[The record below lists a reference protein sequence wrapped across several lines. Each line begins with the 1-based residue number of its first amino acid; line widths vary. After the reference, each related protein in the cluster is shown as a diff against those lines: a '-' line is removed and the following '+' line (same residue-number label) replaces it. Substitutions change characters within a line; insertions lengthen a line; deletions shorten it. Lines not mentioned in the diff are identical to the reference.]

1 MYEELVS
8 KMVDRKAIYPKGYR
22 PLSLREKVLSLV
34 VEANKNAP
42 IERRVIP
49 RSALT
54 VMNRANASLSS
65 LSNESREL
73 GVLREVAK
81 FITAHQDTFK
91 AYEYS
96 SNTDLLPIGH
106 PRSSLNLTASSD
118 VARERYAQWLSSDP
132 SIDNSIRPLIAT
144 AHSLEPGS
152 IERRHAFARLRVTL
166 ASAIPLF
173 FKIDESPIKTLLA
186 AFGFGGGNS
195 SAARRARVALQWRDR
210 RGRWVE
216 MGRGIDFNFRFPN
229 GDIGSAGGTYVGVN
243 AARGYSTENGKPV
256 ANAGLVEIRGNNS
269 LPDGIYSIESANATP
284 IKARIPGKALKRA
297 GVKRDTGAR
306 KPTAKESS
314 SANIPNLEDLLKT
327 RVEAPS
333 GWTKQDDGSFM
344 SDDDYKLIPN
354 ESGFALHRL
363 DKDGNTGDNIGN
375 VKSWAEAQSLA
386 EKDSPDYDKF
396 KESVGVQD
404 RGDEENAKGIQ
415 AARDAQQERLAE
427 SIFSRRMDGES
438 LEEVAEDLN
447 MTREQVRKI
456 EADYARKNPDKARR
470 EEKESTEGVSESGA
484 LPNGVNYTAES
495 KKIPV
500 GVFPGR
506 EPGNVDGVQVKL
518 SGNTYPQREL
528 IKKLGFKWNNAEK
541 TWNKNFFESTLFGH
555 QNSVDAIK
563 EQLDGVGGGEVPRFA
578 GDNNEIAAVIQ
589 EAYNEVLEHGRSG
602 DIPNETAS
610 NRYYDAREALKDANV
625 GFGNSLK
632 NDIPNNQDD
641 RKNARN
647 AIESFFDEVERPGFP
662 GGPRM
667 EKAKDLLGKAI
678 DMLDEKIGTK
688 DKSAVSPAAADSEP
702 PTAFTGVTDVENW
715 SNETVNLYIVQALIN
730 SGELNDSDAAEL
742 ADALEN
748 AYESLSD
755 AREYTDSGSG
765 PAAGTWTDLDNP
777 PSGVIEAVEQALSPL
792 EELKEKLDEIDTGD
806 DKDNSLDRDI
816 EEAKQQVDELI
827 KELKSKLA
835 KWEDGDGPDEPPTLW
850 GSKNSIEKPD
860 GKTFDIILAE
870 MDEIDDSG
878 KTMMQNIVDQ
888 ANDLGIYVELS
899 PEQTGLGFG
908 DERIARFTFPEKTVS
923 PELAKK
929 LIGSDPD
936 SGDGILMSRLDN
948 QEDWD
953 EAIQDITGGGE
964 PPSPPSR
971 YTGPFSSSG
980 EFGKD
985 ITDTVVDGAES
996 EFDMSKELEEVLD
1009 NDASDVGESIVEQM
1023 WDAADSRFDIQDQFN
1038 NNFSATANKEDFIQ
1052 AAVDSLKNQLSDIL
1066 EGAYNERRDL
1076 EDDDELEID
1085 FDEDAFMDAAEKK
1098 YRELLSDLWDGRD
1111 EGPDEPPTPPDGGGG
1126 TPPKVPSPST
1136 PSAPALFNE
1145 FDAPAGAFK
1154 LRTIDFEPDGRVDE
1168 ESTDFTDDPERLAVK
1183 YTLTQLS
1190 VALTQALIGDKDDAI
1205 FNEIIES
1212 SIGDDDELLDLE
1224 ETDDVVDSP
1233 APAAGR
1239 ANGSGAGQLEFNKGD
1254 EFVPAEALYNAIF
1267 LAGGDP
1273 NRVIANAYD
1282 AVNGNRNNLNKLHD
1296 AAGGTP
1302 DPDEEALIDDIF
1314 EEISQIKEAS
1324 TPKETEE
1331 KAANASDEQRD
1342 DAPQGE
1348 LLYNIPVDTEKNPDY
1363 YDIDTNPYNPLT
1375 EEPDENGYSD
1385 NPRYIATKFE
1395 EADLLEQFE
1404 KAIVNGSGSALLN
1417 FNPDAPSNEGL
1428 YEVRVE
1434 AVRDA
1439 LQRRNVN
1446 TNAVIERILSESND
1460 FGDEDRAEEPLQRM
1474 PNPNRADAEVS
1485 YDEAVESIK
1494 QYYDAEDDRIPSG
1507 LDIFA
1512 YLPSDGSLVYADPW
1526 GDVYVAR
1533 ASGEIIKTNVDKSWF
1548 TDPAGAGPAGWRELT
1563 SEETRSI
1570 YAAGT
1575 LIDEEEQEEDSAPEV
1590 ETPSAPEPEAP
1601 RYVYPGPREPGYS
1614 PNNTTKDSNGA
1625 VVGKGARVKALKDGQ
1640 VGTVVAVQNDPE
1652 YLRIRFD
1659 NGTTAVRSASKIL
1672 AISDASGIAPR
1683 VVESESQPSAKDVRE
1698 RLDAPVVAPPR
1709 IARSGETNGVNDDS
1723 TIPEYIKDNTN
1734 KDAVQS
1740 DFSAWGSRDAEIAK
1754 AANERISLK
1763 GLEEEIATFQRILN
1777 EGDAVASREAKD
1789 RLVKVIGDVYGVR
1802 EGITFGGELF
1812 SLGIQTS
1819 NSVNV
1824 TVTPLAGATQ
1834 EEVANGKFDY
1844 RIDTSM
1850 VIRDVSGVGVGEIRR
1865 TLTVKKKVDES
1876 GNVVI
1881 AESYAKNEYLG
1892 LRRKKTGF
1900 ATAVNRYSENW
1911 YIANGIKKVKVYAA
1925 GGRDYQGGFVWALSG
1940 FNWQSQGEMIS
1951 LSDFKRQAKNKEEE
1965 SDIAALEQKLKA
1977 AKLPSGDY
1985 DMSKVPTPM
1994 EFARVGWRPGA
2005 TDWLGKKVM
2014 IVNSWNGVKDLEPAA
2029 REQIQAVNN
2038 RQIANAD
2045 QRVKSKQNIPNVSS
2059 GGVAAIESDTFR
2071 NNPQISPYY
2080 SQIRDVIRNNRSLAT
2095 LSLSAKNALNDYISQ
2110 QILDKD
2116 RSMPLDDIFRLR
2128 EGLTNEYAAD
2138 YGYSDPFNSA
2148 EVLSQLR
2155 VQDFFDA
2162 VNGRGTKLKD
2172 AGFNVRQLS
2181 GVESGVNATFEVTHV
2196 ASGQVFYVKNDSFVS
2211 NFSGTDAGVTE
2222 VEASTLLKAAGMQ
2235 GVHDVRVGRN
2245 DRDMVVMSRAGSV
2258 IPLVNEAVNAST
2270 AFRRGLKNANGE
2282 DVNISNPVTFV
2293 SSLNA
2298 PEDLIRMSILDML
2311 GNNVDR
2317 HDGNWMVAFD
2327 QATNKIRIFPV
2338 DNTVGE
2344 LKKDTNSIE
2353 TYFENGA
2360 MQESDVYLEHIP
2372 VMLRRLGQ
2380 DGMMKIYKNEIDK
2393 IVRNLN
2399 NPLYQPKGFEMD
2411 KIVEKWGT
2419 YDAFKD
2425 AISARL
2431 KTLTTK
2437 GTNEY
2442 KALENAMDL
2451 EYWD

>member
-1 MYEELVS
+1 M
-8 KMVDRKAIYPKGYR
+8 
-22 PLSLREKVLSLV
+22 
-34 VEANKNAP
+34 
-42 IERRVIP
+42 
-49 RSALT
+49 
-54 VMNRANASLSS
+54 
-65 LSNESREL
+65 
-73 GVLREVAK
+73 
-81 FITAHQDTFK
+81 
-91 AYEYS
+91 
-96 SNTDLLPIGH
+96 
-106 PRSSLNLTASSD
+106 
-118 VARERYAQWLSSDP
+118 
-132 SIDNSIRPLIAT
+132 
-144 AHSLEPGS
+144 
-152 IERRHAFARLRVTL
+152 
-166 ASAIPLF
+166 
-173 FKIDESPIKTLLA
+173 
-186 AFGFGGGNS
+186 
-195 SAARRARVALQWRDR
+195 
-210 RGRWVE
+210 
-216 MGRGIDFNFRFPN
+216 
-229 GDIGSAGGTYVGVN
+229 
-243 AARGYSTENGKPV
+243 
-256 ANAGLVEIRGNNS
+256 
-269 LPDGIYSIESANATP
+269 
-284 IKARIPGKALKRA
+284 
-297 GVKRDTGAR
+297 
-306 KPTAKESS
+306 
-314 SANIPNLEDLLKT
+314 
-327 RVEAPS
+327 
-333 GWTKQDDGSFM
+333 
-344 SDDDYKLIPN
+344 
-354 ESGFALHRL
+354 
-363 DKDGNTGDNIGN
+363 
-375 VKSWAEAQSLA
+375 
-386 EKDSPDYDKF
+386 
-396 KESVGVQD
+396 
-404 RGDEENAKGIQ
+404 
-415 AARDAQQERLAE
+415 
-427 SIFSRRMDGES
+427 
-438 LEEVAEDLN
+438 
-447 MTREQVRKI
+447 
-456 EADYARKNPDKARR
+456 
-470 EEKESTEGVSESGA
+470 
-484 LPNGVNYTAES
+484 
-495 KKIPV
+495 
-500 GVFPGR
+500 
-506 EPGNVDGVQVKL
+506 
-518 SGNTYPQREL
+518 
-528 IKKLGFKWNNAEK
+528 
-541 TWNKNFFESTLFGH
+541 
-555 QNSVDAIK
+555 
-563 EQLDGVGGGEVPRFA
+563 
-578 GDNNEIAAVIQ
+578 
-589 EAYNEVLEHGRSG
+589 
-602 DIPNETAS
+602 
-610 NRYYDAREALKDANV
+610 
-625 GFGNSLK
+625 
-632 NDIPNNQDD
+632 
-641 RKNARN
+641 
-647 AIESFFDEVERPGFP
+647 
-662 GGPRM
+662 
-667 EKAKDLLGKAI
+667 
-678 DMLDEKIGTK
+678 
-688 DKSAVSPAAADSEP
+688 
-702 PTAFTGVTDVENW
+702 
-715 SNETVNLYIVQALIN
+715 
-730 SGELNDSDAAEL
+730 
-742 ADALEN
+742 
-748 AYESLSD
+748 
-755 AREYTDSGSG
+755 
-765 PAAGTWTDLDNP
+765 
-777 PSGVIEAVEQALSPL
+777 
-792 EELKEKLDEIDTGD
+792 
-806 DKDNSLDRDI
+806 
-816 EEAKQQVDELI
+816 
-827 KELKSKLA
+827 
-835 KWEDGDGPDEPPTLW
+835 
-850 GSKNSIEKPD
+850 
-860 GKTFDIILAE
+860 
-870 MDEIDDSG
+870 
-878 KTMMQNIVDQ
+878 
-888 ANDLGIYVELS
+888 
-899 PEQTGLGFG
+899 
-908 DERIARFTFPEKTVS
+908 
-923 PELAKK
+923 
-929 LIGSDPD
+929 
-936 SGDGILMSRLDN
+936 
-948 QEDWD
+948 
-953 EAIQDITGGGE
+953 
-964 PPSPPSR
+964 
-971 YTGPFSSSG
+971 
-980 EFGKD
+980 
-985 ITDTVVDGAES
+985 
-996 EFDMSKELEEVLD
+996 
-1009 NDASDVGESIVEQM
+1009 
-1023 WDAADSRFDIQDQFN
+1023 
-1038 NNFSATANKEDFIQ
+1038 
-1052 AAVDSLKNQLSDIL
+1052 
-1066 EGAYNERRDL
+1066 
-1076 EDDDELEID
+1076 
-1085 FDEDAFMDAAEKK
+1085 
-1098 YRELLSDLWDGRD
+1098 
-1111 EGPDEPPTPPDGGGG
+1111 
-1126 TPPKVPSPST
+1126 
-1136 PSAPALFNE
+1136 
-1145 FDAPAGAFK
+1145 
-1154 LRTIDFEPDGRVDE
+1154 
-1168 ESTDFTDDPERLAVK
+1168 
-1183 YTLTQLS
+1183 
-1190 VALTQALIGDKDDAI
+1190 
-1205 FNEIIES
+1205 
-1212 SIGDDDELLDLE
+1212 
-1224 ETDDVVDSP
+1224 
-1233 APAAGR
+1233 
-1239 ANGSGAGQLEFNKGD
+1239 
-1254 EFVPAEALYNAIF
+1254 YNAIF

-1282 AVNGNRNNLNKLHD
+1282 AVNGNRNNLNKLHE

-1324 TPKETEE
+1324 TPKEIEE
-1331 KAANASDEQRD
+1331 KAANASDEQSD

-1348 LLYNIPVDTEKNPDY
+1348 LIYNIPVDTEKNPDY
-1363 YDIDTNPYNPLT
+1363 YDIDTNPYDSLT

-1428 YEVRVE
+1428 YEVQVE

-1439 LQRRNVN
+1439 LQRLNVN

-1460 FGDEDRAEEPLQRM
+1460 FGDEDRPEEPLQRI

-1512 YLPSDGSLVYADPW
+1512 YLPSDGSLAYADPW

-1533 ASGEIIKTNVDKSWF
+1533 ASGEIIKTNVGKSWF

-1575 LIDEEEQEEDSAPEV
+1575 FTDEEEQEEDSAPEV

-1640 VGTVVAVQNDPE
+1640 VGTVIAVQNDPE

-1672 AISDASGIAPR
+1672 GISDASGIAPR

-1698 RLDAPVVAPPR
+1698 RLDAPVAAPPR

-1763 GLEEEIATFQRILN
+1763 GLEGEIATFQRILD

-1824 TVTPLAGATQ
+1824 TVTPLAGATK

-1865 TLTVKKKVDES
+1865 SLTVKKKVDES

-1881 AESYAKNEYLG
+1881 ADSYVKNEYLG

-2005 TDWLGKKVM
+2005 TDWLGKRVM
-2014 IVNSWNGVKDLEPAA
+2014 IVNSWNGVKDLEPTA

-2059 GGVAAIESDTFR
+2059 GGIAAIESDTFR

-2095 LSLSAKNALNDYISQ
+2095 LSPSAKNALNDYISQ

-2116 RSMPLDDIFRLR
+2116 RSMPLDDVFRLR
-2128 EGLTNEYAAD
+2128 EGLTNEYVAD

-2162 VNGRGTKLKD
+2162 VSDRGTKLKD
-2172 AGFNVRQLS
+2172 AGFSARQLS
-2181 GVESGVNATFEVTHV
+2181 GVESGVNATFEVTHT

-2211 NFSGTDAGVTE
+2211 NFSDTDAGVTE
-2222 VEASTLLKAAGMQ
+2222 LEASILLKAAGMQ

-2245 DRDMVVMSRAGSV
+2245 DRNMVVMSRAGSV
-2258 IPLVNEAVNAST
+2258 IPLVNEAVNASA

-2282 DVNISNPVTFV
+2282 DVNISNPVRFV
-2293 SSLNA
+2293 SSLDA

-2311 GNNVDR
+2311 GNNQDR
-2317 HDGNWMVAFD
+2317 HDGNWMVALD
-2327 QATNKIRIFPV
+2327 QVTNKLRIFPV

-2353 TYFENGA
+2353 EYFQGGTI
-2360 MQESDVYLEHIP
+2360 QEADVYLEHIP
-2372 VMLRRLGQ
+2372 VMLRRIGQ
-2380 DGMMKIYKNEIDK
+2380 EGMIKIYKNEIDK

-2411 KIVEKWGT
+2411 KIIEKWGT

-2425 AISARL
+2425 AMTARL

-2437 GTNEY
+2437 GTDEY
-2442 KALENAMDL
+2442 KALENAMDP
-2451 EYWD
+2451 EYWN

>member
-1 MYEELVS
+1 MFEELVS
-8 KMVDRKAIYPKGYR
+8 KMVDRKAIYPKGYK
-22 PLSLREKVLSLV
+22 PLSLRKKVLSLV
-34 VEANKNAP
+34 AEANKNTL

-49 RSALT
+49 RNALT

-65 LSNESREL
+65 LSDESREL

-106 PRSSLNLTASSD
+106 PRSLLNVTASSD

-152 IERRHAFARLRVTL
+152 VQRRHAFTRLRVTL
-166 ASAIPLF
+166 AGAVSSF
-173 FKIDESPIKTLLA
+173 FKIDDSPIKTLVA
-186 AFGFGGGNS
+186 AFGFSSGNS

-210 RGRWVE
+210 YGRWVE
-216 MGRGIDFNFRFPN
+216 MGGGLNFRFKLPN
-229 GDIGSAGGTYVGVN
+229 GDIGSAAGNFVGVN
-243 AARGYSTENGKPV
+243 ADSGYSLFEGKET
-256 ANAGLVEIRGNNS
+256 ANAGYIEVRGDNTI
-269 LPDGIYSIESANATP
+269 PDGIYSIESANATP
-284 IKARIPGKALKRA
+284 VKARIPKETLKRE
-297 GVKRDTGAR
+297 KISREPSTR
-306 KPTAKESS
+306 KPTAKEATSKD
-314 SANIPNLEDLLKT
+314 IPTLDDLLKT
-327 RVEAPS
+327 KVDAPT
-333 GWTKQDDGSFM
+333 GWTKQDDGSFT

-363 DKDGNTGDNIGN
+363 DKNGNTGDKVGD
-375 VKSWAEAQSLA
+375 VESWAEAQSLA

-396 KESVGVQD
+396 KESV
-404 RGDEENAKGIQ
+404 K
-415 AARDAQQERLAE
+415 AQ
-427 SIFSRRMDGES
+427 DGEPKAVVPTPDLSTSPNTPS
-438 LEEVAEDLN
+438 L
-447 MTREQVRKI
+447 
-456 EADYARKNPDKARR
+456 
-470 EEKESTEGVSESGA
+470 
-484 LPNGVNYTAES
+484 
-495 KKIPV
+495 
-500 GVFPGR
+500 
-506 EPGNVDGVQVKL
+506 
-518 SGNTYPQREL
+518 
-528 IKKLGFKWNNAEK
+528 FK
-541 TWNKNFFESTLFGH
+541 
-555 QNSVDAIK
+555 
-563 EQLDGVGGGEVPRFA
+563 
-578 GDNNEIAAVIQ
+578 
-589 EAYNEVLEHGRSG
+589 
-602 DIPNETAS
+602 
-610 NRYYDAREALKDANV
+610 
-625 GFGNSLK
+625 
-632 NDIPNNQDD
+632 
-641 RKNARN
+641 
-647 AIESFFDEVERPGFP
+647 
-662 GGPRM
+662 
-667 EKAKDLLGKAI
+667 
-678 DMLDEKIGTK
+678 
-688 DKSAVSPAAADSEP
+688 
-702 PTAFTGVTDVENW
+702 
-715 SNETVNLYIVQALIN
+715 
-730 SGELNDSDAAEL
+730 
-742 ADALEN
+742 
-748 AYESLSD
+748 
-755 AREYTDSGSG
+755 
-765 PAAGTWTDLDNP
+765 
-777 PSGVIEAVEQALSPL
+777 
-792 EELKEKLDEIDTGD
+792 
-806 DKDNSLDRDI
+806 
-816 EEAKQQVDELI
+816 
-827 KELKSKLA
+827 
-835 KWEDGDGPDEPPTLW
+835 
-850 GSKNSIEKPD
+850 
-860 GKTFDIILAE
+860 
-870 MDEIDDSG
+870 
-878 KTMMQNIVDQ
+878 
-888 ANDLGIYVELS
+888 
-899 PEQTGLGFG
+899 
-908 DERIARFTFPEKTVS
+908 
-923 PELAKK
+923 
-929 LIGSDPD
+929 
-936 SGDGILMSRLDN
+936 
-948 QEDWD
+948 
-953 EAIQDITGGGE
+953 
-964 PPSPPSR
+964 
-971 YTGPFSSSG
+971 
-980 EFGKD
+980 
-985 ITDTVVDGAES
+985 
-996 EFDMSKELEEVLD
+996 
-1009 NDASDVGESIVEQM
+1009 
-1023 WDAADSRFDIQDQFN
+1023 
-1038 NNFSATANKEDFIQ
+1038 
-1052 AAVDSLKNQLSDIL
+1052 
-1066 EGAYNERRDL
+1066 
-1076 EDDDELEID
+1076 D
-1085 FDEDAFMDAAEKK
+1085 FD
-1098 YRELLSDLWDGRD
+1098 
-1111 EGPDEPPTPPDGGGG
+1111 
-1126 TPPKVPSPST
+1126 VPS
-1136 PSAPALFNE
+1136 SAFQ
-1145 FDAPAGAFK
+1145 
-1154 LRTIDFEPDGRVDE
+1154 LRTVDFEPDGRVDE

-1183 YTLTQLS
+1183 YTLPQLS

-1212 SIGDDDELLDLE
+1212 SIGDDGELLDLE

-1282 AVNGNRNNLNKLHD
+1282 AVNGNRNNLNKLHE

-1324 TPKETEE
+1324 TPKEIEE
-1331 KAANASDEQRD
+1331 KAANASDEQSD

-1348 LLYNIPVDTEKNPDY
+1348 LIYNIPVDTEKNPDY
-1363 YDIDTNPYNPLT
+1363 YDIDTNPYDSLT

-1428 YEVRVE
+1428 YEVQVE

-1439 LQRRNVN
+1439 LQRLNVN

-1460 FGDEDRAEEPLQRM
+1460 FGDEDRPEEPLQRI
-1474 PNPNRADAEVS
+1474 PNRADAEVS

-1512 YLPSDGSLVYADPW
+1512 YLPSDGSLAYADPW

-1533 ASGEIIKTNVDKSWF
+1533 ASGEIIKTNVGKSWF

-1575 LIDEEEQEEDSAPEV
+1575 FTDEEEQEEDSAPEV

-1640 VGTVVAVQNDPE
+1640 VGTVIAVQNDPE

-1672 AISDASGIAPR
+1672 GISDASGIAPR

-1698 RLDAPVVAPPR
+1698 RLDAPAVAPPR

-1763 GLEEEIATFQRILN
+1763 GLEGEIATFQRILD

-1824 TVTPLAGATQ
+1824 TVTPLPGATK

-1865 TLTVKKKVDES
+1865 SLTVKKKVDES

-1881 AESYAKNEYLG
+1881 ADSYVKNEYLA

-2005 TDWLGKKVM
+2005 TDWLGKRVM

-2059 GGVAAIESDTFR
+2059 GGIAAIESDTFR

-2095 LSLSAKNALNDYISQ
+2095 LSPSAKNALNDYISQ

-2116 RSMPLDDIFRLR
+2116 RSMPLDDVFRLR
-2128 EGLTNEYAAD
+2128 EGLTNEYVAD

-2162 VNGRGTKLKD
+2162 VSDRGTKLKD
-2172 AGFNVRQLS
+2172 AGFSARQLS
-2181 GVESGVNATFEVTHV
+2181 GVESGVNATFEVTHI

-2211 NFSGTDAGVTE
+2211 NFSDTDAGVTE
-2222 VEASTLLKAAGMQ
+2222 LEASILLKAAGMQ
-2235 GVHDVRVGRN
+2235 GIHDVRVGRN
-2245 DRDMVVMSRAGSV
+2245 DRNMVVMSRAGSV

-2270 AFRRGLKNANGE
+2270 AFRRGLKNAKGE
-2282 DVNISNPVTFV
+2282 DVNVSNPVTFV
-2293 SSLNA
+2293 TSLDV

-2311 GNNVDR
+2311 GNNQDR

-2327 QATNKIRIFPV
+2327 QVTNKLRIFPV

-2353 TYFENGA
+2353 EYFQGGTI
-2360 MQESDVYLEHIP
+2360 QEADVYLEHIP
-2372 VMLRRLGQ
+2372 VMLRRVGQ
-2380 DGMMKIYKNEIDK
+2380 EGMIKIYKNEIDK
-2393 IVRNLN
+2393 IVKNLN

-2411 KIVEKWGT
+2411 KIIEKWGT

-2425 AISARL
+2425 VMTARL
-2431 KTLTTK
+2431 KSLTTK
-2437 GTNEY
+2437 GTDEY

>member
-8 KMVDRKAIYPKGYR
+8 KMVDRKAIYPKGYK
-22 PLSLREKVLSLV
+22 PLSLRKKVLSLV
-34 VEANKNAP
+34 AEANKNTP
-42 IERRVIP
+42 IERRVVP

-65 LSNESREL
+65 LSDESREL

-96 SNTDLLPIGH
+96 SNSDLLPIGH

-166 ASAIPLF
+166 TGMASSF
-173 FKIDESPIKTLLA
+173 FKIDDSPIKALVA
-186 AFGFGGGNS
+186 AFGFSNGNS

-210 RGRWVE
+210 YGRWVE
-216 MGRGIDFNFRFPN
+216 MGGGLNFRFKLPN
-229 GDIGSAGGTYVGVN
+229 GDIGSAAGNFVGVN
-243 AARGYSTENGKPV
+243 ADSGYSLFEGKEIV
-256 ANAGLVEIRGNNS
+256 NAGYIEVRGDNTI
-269 LPDGIYSIESANATP
+269 PDGIYSIESANATP
-284 IKARIPGKALKRA
+284 VKARIPKETLKRE
-297 GVKRDTGAR
+297 KISREPLTR
-306 KPTAKESS
+306 KPTAKEVSS
-314 SANIPNLEDLLKT
+314 KDIPTLDDLLKT
-327 RVEAPS
+327 KVDAPT
-333 GWTKQDDGSFM
+333 GWIKQDDGSFI

-354 ESGFALHRL
+354 ADGYSLHRL
-363 DKDGNTGDNIGN
+363 DENGNTGDKVGDAA
-375 VKSWAEAQSLA
+375 SWAEAQFLA

-396 KESVGVQD
+396 KESV
-404 RGDEENAKGIQ
+404 
-415 AARDAQQERLAE
+415 
-427 SIFSRRMDGES
+427 
-438 LEEVAEDLN
+438 
-447 MTREQVRKI
+447 
-456 EADYARKNPDKARR
+456 
-470 EEKESTEGVSESGA
+470 
-484 LPNGVNYTAES
+484 
-495 KKIPV
+495 
-500 GVFPGR
+500 
-506 EPGNVDGVQVKL
+506 
-518 SGNTYPQREL
+518 
-528 IKKLGFKWNNAEK
+528 
-541 TWNKNFFESTLFGH
+541 
-555 QNSVDAIK
+555 
-563 EQLDGVGGGEVPRFA
+563 
-578 GDNNEIAAVIQ
+578 
-589 EAYNEVLEHGRSG
+589 
-602 DIPNETAS
+602 
-610 NRYYDAREALKDANV
+610 
-625 GFGNSLK
+625 
-632 NDIPNNQDD
+632 
-641 RKNARN
+641 
-647 AIESFFDEVERPGFP
+647 
-662 GGPRM
+662 
-667 EKAKDLLGKAI
+667 KAKDGKS
-678 DMLDEKIGTK
+678 K
-688 DKSAVSPAAADSEP
+688 AVIP
-702 PTAFTGVTDVENW
+702 ENLPM
-715 SNETVNLYIVQALIN
+715 E
-730 SGELNDSDAAEL
+730 
-742 ADALEN
+742 
-748 AYESLSD
+748 
-755 AREYTDSGSG
+755 
-765 PAAGTWTDLDNP
+765 
-777 PSGVIEAVEQALSPL
+777 GVIEGTDIRYEIKTGPGQLGGRMRDGRIRLRERAAVE
-792 EELKEKLDEIDTGD
+792 G
-806 DKDNSLDRDI
+806 
-816 EEAKQQVDELI
+816 
-827 KELKSKLA
+827 
-835 KWEDGDGPDEPPTLW
+835 
-850 GSKNSIEKPD
+850 
-860 GKTFDIILAE
+860 
-870 MDEIDDSG
+870 
-878 KTMMQNIVDQ
+878 NI
-888 ANDLGIYVELS
+888 A
-899 PEQTGLGFG
+899 GLY
-908 DERIARFTFPEKTVS
+908 
-923 PELAKK
+923 
-929 LIGSDPD
+929 LIGDTSNLELPALERREIWRGADG
-936 SGDGILMSRLDN
+936 GDRNTIIER
-948 QEDWD
+948 
-953 EAIQDITGGGE
+953 
-964 PPSPPSR
+964 PSPPH
-971 YTGPFSSSG
+971 PFA
-980 EFGKD
+980 ED
-985 ITDTVVDGAES
+985 PVVVA
-996 EFDMSKELEEVLD
+996 KR
-1009 NDASDVGESIVEQM
+1009 IVAKLNE
-1023 WDAADSRFDIQDQFN
+1023 
-1038 NNFSATANKEDFIQ
+1038 ANKKSKDTPDVITPESDTTPN
-1052 AAVDSLKNQLSDIL
+1052 APSLFK
-1066 EGAYNERRDL
+1066 
-1076 EDDDELEID
+1076 D
-1085 FDEDAFMDAAEKK
+1085 FD
-1098 YRELLSDLWDGRD
+1098 
-1111 EGPDEPPTPPDGGGG
+1111 
-1126 TPPKVPSPST
+1126 VP
-1136 PSAPALFNE
+1136 N
-1145 FDAPAGAFK
+1145 GAFQ

-1183 YTLTQLS
+1183 YTLPQLS

-1212 SIGDDDELLDLE
+1212 SIGDDGELLDLE
-1224 ETDDVVDSP
+1224 EIDDVVDSP
-1233 APAAGR
+1233 SPAAGR

-1363 YDIDTNPYNPLT
+1363 YDIDTNSYNWTT

-1439 LQRRNVN
+1439 LQRLNVN

-1460 FGDEDRAEEPLQRM
+1460 FGDEDRPAEPLQRI
-1474 PNPNRADAEVS
+1474 PNRANAEVS

-1494 QYYDAEDDRIPSG
+1494 QYYDVEDDRIPNG

-1533 ASGEIIKTNVDKSWF
+1533 ASGEIIQTNVDQSWF
-1548 TDPAGAGPAGWRELT
+1548 TDPAGAGPAGWRALT
-1563 SEETRSI
+1563 PEETRSI

-1575 LIDEEEQEEDSAPEV
+1575 FTDEEEQEEDSTPEV
-1590 ETPSAPEPEAP
+1590 ETPSAPEPESP

-1625 VVGKGARVKALKDGQ
+1625 VVGEGARVKALKDGQ
-1640 VGTVVAVQNDPE
+1640 VGTVISVQNDPE

-1672 AISDASGIAPR
+1672 AISDASGRAPR
-1683 VVESESQPSAKDVRE
+1683 VVESEAQPSAKDVRE

-1709 IARSGETNGVNDDS
+1709 IARSGETSGVNDDS
-1723 TIPEYIKDNTN
+1723 TIPEYIKDKTN

-1789 RLVKVIGDVYGVR
+1789 RLVKVVGDIYGVR

-1824 TVTPLAGATQ
+1824 TVTPLPGATK
-1834 EEVANGKFDY
+1834 EEVNNGKFDY
-1844 RIDTSM
+1844 TINTSM

-1865 TLTVKKKVDES
+1865 ILVVKKKVDES
-1876 GNVVI
+1876 GNIVI
-1881 AESYAKNEYLG
+1881 AESYAKNEFLAV
-1892 LRRKKTGF
+1892 RRKKTGF
-1900 ATAVNRYSENW
+1900 ATAFNRYSENW
-1911 YIANGIKKVKVYAA
+1911 YIANGIKKVKVFAA
-1925 GGRDYQGGFVWALSG
+1925 GGREYQGGLVWALSG

-1951 LSDFKRQAKNKEEE
+1951 LSDFRRQVKNKEEE
-1965 SDIAALEQKLKA
+1965 SDLAALEQKIKE

-1985 DMSKVPTPM
+1985 DMSKLPTPM

-2005 TDWLGKKVM
+2005 ADWLGKRVM
-2014 IVNSWNGVKDLEPAA
+2014 IVNSWNGVKNLEPTA

-2045 QRVKSKQNIPNVSS
+2045 RRVESKQNIPNVSS
-2059 GGVAAIESDTFR
+2059 GGIAVVESDSFR
-2071 NNPQISPYY
+2071 NNPQISPHY
-2080 SQIRDVIRNNRSLAT
+2080 SQIRDVIRNNRPLAA
-2095 LSLSAKNALNDYISQ
+2095 LSPSAKNALNDYISQ

-2162 VNGRGTKLKD
+2162 VNGRGTKLED
-2172 AGFNVRQLS
+2172 AGFSVRQLS
-2181 GVESGVNATFEVTHV
+2181 GVESGVNATFEVTHI

-2270 AFRRGLKNANGE
+2270 AFRRGLKNAKGE

-2293 SSLNA
+2293 SSLSA

-2353 TYFENGA
+2353 EYFENGA

-2393 IVRNLN
+2393 IIRNLN

-2411 KIVEKWGT
+2411 KIIEKWGT

-2442 KALENAMDL
+2442 KALENAMDP
-2451 EYWD
+2451 EYWN

>member
-152 IERRHAFARLRVTL
+152 IQRRHAFARLRVTL

-216 MGRGIDFNFRFPN
+216 MGRGIDFNFRLPN

-297 GVKRDTGAR
+297 GIKRDTGAR

-314 SANIPNLEDLLKT
+314 SANIPNLADLLKT
-327 RVEAPS
+327 RVDAPS

-363 DKDGNTGDNIGN
+363 DKDGNTGDNVGN

-447 MTREQVRKI
+447 MTREQVRRI

-470 EEKESTEGVSESGA
+470 KESTDDKLLPEGVSESGA

-506 EPGNVDGVQVKL
+506 DPGNVDGVQVKL

-528 IKKLGFKWNNAEK
+528 IKRLGFKWNNAEK
-541 TWNKNFFESTLFGH
+541 TWNKNFLKSSLFGH

-563 EQLDGVGGGEVPRFA
+563 EQLDGIGGGEVPRFA

-602 DIPNETAS
+602 DIPNEAAS

-641 RKNARN
+641 RKNARS
-647 AIESFFDEVERPGFP
+647 AIKSFFDEVERSGFP
-662 GGPRM
+662 GGPRI
-667 EKAKDLLGKAI
+667 EKAKDLLEKAAT
-678 DMLDEKIGTK
+678 MLDEKIGTK
-688 DKSAVSPAAADSEP
+688 DKSADLPDGPRPLSPDDNP
-702 PTAFTGVTDVENW
+702 P
-715 SNETVNLYIVQALIN
+715 
-730 SGELNDSDAAEL
+730 
-742 ADALEN
+742 
-748 AYESLSD
+748 
-755 AREYTDSGSG
+755 
-765 PAAGTWTDLDNP
+765 NP
-777 PSGVIEAVEQALSPL
+777 PSGSGESSSGDGSSTPGGDFADYVIDLAEDNRDLGKDL
-792 EELKEKLDEIDTGD
+792 EEELDNDAEEAGVSLMDQVYEDASDSYELAQAIVDNKPDGMSDEQFIDDAVAKMREQLSDVVDAAIQERRDLEDDEDLEVDFDKEAFVEAGAARFRELLQDEIDG
-806 DKDNSLDRDI
+806 I
-816 EEAKQQVDELI
+816 EPSDE
-827 KELKSKLA
+827 
-835 KWEDGDGPDEPPTLW
+835 GPDEPPTLW

-936 SGDGILMSRLDN
+936 SGDGILLSRIDN
-948 QEDWD
+948 KEDWD
-953 EAIQDITGGGE
+953 EAFKDITG
-964 PPSPPSR
+964 
-971 YTGPFSSSG
+971 
-980 EFGKD
+980 D
-985 ITDTVVDGAES
+985 
-996 EFDMSKELEEVLD
+996 
-1009 NDASDVGESIVEQM
+1009 
-1023 WDAADSRFDIQDQFN
+1023 
-1038 NNFSATANKEDFIQ
+1038 
-1052 AAVDSLKNQLSDIL
+1052 
-1066 EGAYNERRDL
+1066 
-1076 EDDDELEID
+1076 
-1085 FDEDAFMDAAEKK
+1085 
-1098 YRELLSDLWDGRD
+1098 
-1111 EGPDEPPTPPDGGGG
+1111 GPDEPPTPPDGGGG

-1136 PSAPALFNE
+1136 PSTPSLFRD
-1145 FDAPAGAFK
+1145 FDVPNGAFQ
-1154 LRTIDFEPDGRVDE
+1154 LRTIDYEPDGRVDE

-1183 YTLTQLS
+1183 YTLPQLS

-1212 SIGDDDELLDLE
+1212 SIGDDGELLDLE
-1224 ETDDVVDSP
+1224 EIDDVVDSP
-1233 APAAGR
+1233 SPAAGR

-1363 YDIDTNPYNPLT
+1363 YDIDTNSYNWTT

-1439 LQRRNVN
+1439 LQRLNVN

-1460 FGDEDRAEEPLQRM
+1460 FGDEDRPAEPLQRI
-1474 PNPNRADAEVS
+1474 PNRANAEVS

-1494 QYYDAEDDRIPSG
+1494 QYYDVEDDRIPNG

-1533 ASGEIIKTNVDKSWF
+1533 ASGEIIQTNVDQSWF
-1548 TDPAGAGPAGWRELT
+1548 TDPAGAGPAGWRALT
-1563 SEETRSI
+1563 PEETRSI

-1575 LIDEEEQEEDSAPEV
+1575 FTDKEEQEEDSTPEV
-1590 ETPSAPEPEAP
+1590 ETPSAPEPESP

-1625 VVGKGARVKALKDGQ
+1625 VVGEGARVKALKDGQ
-1640 VGTVVAVQNDPE
+1640 VGTVISVQNDPE

-1659 NGTTAVRSASKIL
+1659 NGTIAVRSASKIL
-1672 AISDASGIAPR
+1672 AISDASGRAPR
-1683 VVESESQPSAKDVRE
+1683 VVESEAQPSAKDVRE

-1709 IARSGETNGVNDDS
+1709 IARSGETSGVNDDS
-1723 TIPEYIKDNTN
+1723 TIPEYIKDKTN

-1789 RLVKVIGDVYGVR
+1789 RLVKVIGDIYGVR

-1824 TVTPLAGATQ
+1824 TVTPLPGATK
-1834 EEVANGKFDY
+1834 EEVDNGKFDY
-1844 RIDTSM
+1844 TINTSM

-1865 TLTVKKKVDES
+1865 ILTVKKKVDES

-1881 AESYAKNEYLG
+1881 AESYAKNEFLG

-1900 ATAVNRYSENW
+1900 ATAFNRYSENW
-1911 YIANGIKKVKVYAA
+1911 YIANGIKKVKVFAA

-1940 FNWQSQGEMIS
+1940 FNWQSAADMIS
-1951 LSDFKRQAKNKEEE
+1951 LSDFRRQVKNREEE
-1965 SDIAALEQKLKA
+1965 IDLAALEQKIKE

-1985 DMSKVPTPM
+1985 DMSKLPTPM

-2005 TDWLGKKVM
+2005 TDWLGKRVM
-2014 IVNSWNGVKDLEPAA
+2014 IVNSWHGVKNLEPTA

-2045 QRVKSKQNIPNVSS
+2045 RRVESKQNIPNVSS
-2059 GGVAAIESDTFR
+2059 GGIAVVESDAFR

-2080 SQIRDVIRNNRSLAT
+2080 SQIRDVIRNNRPLAA
-2095 LSLSAKNALNDYISQ
+2095 LSPSAKNALNDYISQ

-2162 VNGRGTKLKD
+2162 VNGRGTKLED

-2181 GVESGVNATFEVTHV
+2181 GVESGVNATFEVTHI

-2270 AFRRGLKNANGE
+2270 AFRRGLKNAKGE

-2293 SSLNA
+2293 SSLSA

-2353 TYFENGA
+2353 EYFENGA

-2442 KALENAMDL
+2442 KALENAMDP
-2451 EYWD
+2451 EYWN

>member
-1 MYEELVS
+1 MFEELVS
-8 KMVDRKAIYPKGYR
+8 KMVDRKAIYPKGYK
-22 PLSLREKVLSLV
+22 PLSLRKKVLSLV
-34 VEANKNAP
+34 AEANKNTP

-49 RSALT
+49 RNALT

-65 LSNESREL
+65 LSDESREL

-96 SNTDLLPIGH
+96 SNIDLLPIGH
-106 PRSSLNLTASSD
+106 PRSSLNVTASSD

-152 IERRHAFARLRVTL
+152 IQRRHAFARLRVTL
-166 ASAIPLF
+166 AGAVSSF
-173 FKIDESPIKTLLA
+173 FKIDDSPIKTLVA
-186 AFGFGGGNS
+186 AFGFSSGNS
-195 SAARRARVALQWRDR
+195 SVARRARVALQWRDR
-210 RGRWVE
+210 YGRWVE
-216 MGRGIDFNFRFPN
+216 MGGGLNFRFKLPN
-229 GDIGSAGGTYVGVN
+229 GDVGSAAGNFVGVN
-243 AARGYSTENGKPV
+243 ADSGYSLFEGKEI
-256 ANAGLVEIRGNNS
+256 ANAGYIEVRGDNAI
-269 LPDGIYSIESANATP
+269 PDGIYSIESANATP
-284 IKARIPGKALKRA
+284 VKARIPKETLKRE
-297 GVKRDTGAR
+297 KISREPSTR
-306 KPTAKESS
+306 KPTAKEATSKD
-314 SANIPNLEDLLKT
+314 IPTLDDLLKT
-327 RVEAPS
+327 KVDSPT
-333 GWTKQDDGSFM
+333 GWTKQDDGSFT

-363 DKDGNTGDNIGN
+363 DKDGNTGDKVGD
-375 VKSWAEAQSLA
+375 VESWAEAQSLA
-386 EKDSPDYDKF
+386 DKDSPDYDKF
-396 KESVGVQD
+396 KESVKDQ
-404 RGDEENAKGIQ
+404 DEEPKAVVPTSDLSTPPNTP
-415 AARDAQQERLAE
+415 
-427 SIFSRRMDGES
+427 S
-438 LEEVAEDLN
+438 LFKDFDV
-447 MTREQVRKI
+447 
-456 EADYARKNPDKARR
+456 
-470 EEKESTEGVSESGA
+470 
-484 LPNGVNYTAES
+484 PNG
-495 KKIPV
+495 
-500 GVFPGR
+500 
-506 EPGNVDGVQVKL
+506 
-518 SGNTYPQREL
+518 
-528 IKKLGFKWNNAEK
+528 
-541 TWNKNFFESTLFGH
+541 
-555 QNSVDAIK
+555 
-563 EQLDGVGGGEVPRFA
+563 
-578 GDNNEIAAVIQ
+578 
-589 EAYNEVLEHGRSG
+589 
-602 DIPNETAS
+602 
-610 NRYYDAREALKDANV
+610 
-625 GFGNSLK
+625 
-632 NDIPNNQDD
+632 
-641 RKNARN
+641 
-647 AIESFFDEVERPGFP
+647 
-662 GGPRM
+662 
-667 EKAKDLLGKAI
+667 
-678 DMLDEKIGTK
+678 
-688 DKSAVSPAAADSEP
+688 
-702 PTAFTGVTDVENW
+702 AF
-715 SNETVNLYIVQALIN
+715 Q
-730 SGELNDSDAAEL
+730 
-742 ADALEN
+742 
-748 AYESLSD
+748 
-755 AREYTDSGSG
+755 
-765 PAAGTWTDLDNP
+765 
-777 PSGVIEAVEQALSPL
+777 
-792 EELKEKLDEIDTGD
+792 
-806 DKDNSLDRDI
+806 
-816 EEAKQQVDELI
+816 
-827 KELKSKLA
+827 
-835 KWEDGDGPDEPPTLW
+835 
-850 GSKNSIEKPD
+850 
-860 GKTFDIILAE
+860 
-870 MDEIDDSG
+870 
-878 KTMMQNIVDQ
+878 
-888 ANDLGIYVELS
+888 
-899 PEQTGLGFG
+899 
-908 DERIARFTFPEKTVS
+908 
-923 PELAKK
+923 
-929 LIGSDPD
+929 
-936 SGDGILMSRLDN
+936 
-948 QEDWD
+948 
-953 EAIQDITGGGE
+953 
-964 PPSPPSR
+964 
-971 YTGPFSSSG
+971 
-980 EFGKD
+980 
-985 ITDTVVDGAES
+985 
-996 EFDMSKELEEVLD
+996 
-1009 NDASDVGESIVEQM
+1009 
-1023 WDAADSRFDIQDQFN
+1023 
-1038 NNFSATANKEDFIQ
+1038 
-1052 AAVDSLKNQLSDIL
+1052 
-1066 EGAYNERRDL
+1066 
-1076 EDDDELEID
+1076 
-1085 FDEDAFMDAAEKK
+1085 
-1098 YRELLSDLWDGRD
+1098 
-1111 EGPDEPPTPPDGGGG
+1111 
-1126 TPPKVPSPST
+1126 
-1136 PSAPALFNE
+1136 
-1145 FDAPAGAFK
+1145 

-1183 YTLTQLS
+1183 YTLPQLS

-1239 ANGSGAGQLEFNKGD
+1239 ANGSGAGQLEFSKGD
-1254 EFVPAEALYNAIF
+1254 EFVPAESLYNAIF

-1324 TPKETEE
+1324 TPKEIEE
-1331 KAANASDEQRD
+1331 KAANASDEQSD

-1348 LLYNIPVDTEKNPDY
+1348 LIYNIPVDTEKNPDY
-1363 YDIDTNPYNPLT
+1363 YDIDTNPYDSLT

-1395 EADLLEQFE
+1395 AADLLEQFE
-1404 KAIVNGSGSALLN
+1404 KAIVNGSGSALLDYK
-1417 FNPDAPSNEGL
+1417 PDAPSNEGL
-1428 YEVRVE
+1428 YEVEVE

-1439 LQRRNVN
+1439 LQRLNVN

-1460 FGDEDRAEEPLQRM
+1460 FGDEDRPEEPLQRI
-1474 PNPNRADAEVS
+1474 PNRADAEVS

-1533 ASGEIIKTNVDKSWF
+1533 ASGEIIKTNVGKSWF

-1575 LIDEEEQEEDSAPEV
+1575 FTDEEEQEEDSAPEV

-1640 VGTVVAVQNDPE
+1640 VGTVIAVQNDPE

-1672 AISDASGIAPR
+1672 GISDASGIAPR

-1698 RLDAPVVAPPR
+1698 RLDAPAVAPPR

-1754 AANERISLK
+1754 AANERISLN
-1763 GLEEEIATFQRILN
+1763 GLEGEITTFQRILD

-1824 TVTPLAGATQ
+1824 TVTPLPGATK

-1865 TLTVKKKVDES
+1865 SLTVKKKVDES

-1881 AESYAKNEYLG
+1881 ADSYVKNEYLG

-2005 TDWLGKKVM
+2005 TDWLGKRVM

-2059 GGVAAIESDTFR
+2059 GGIAAIESDTVR
-2071 NNPQISPYY
+2071 NNPKISPYY
-2080 SQIRDVIRNNRSLAT
+2080 SQIRDVIRNNRSLAA
-2095 LSLSAKNALNDYISQ
+2095 LSPSAKNALNDYISQ

-2155 VQDFFDA
+2155 VQDFFDS
-2162 VNGRGTKLKD
+2162 VNGRGTKLED

-2181 GVESGVNATFEVTHV
+2181 GVESGVNATFEVTHI

-2353 TYFENGA
+2353 EYFENGA

-2380 DGMMKIYKNEIDK
+2380 DGMMNIYKNEIDK

-2399 NPLYQPKGFEMD
+2399 SPLYQPKGFEMD
-2411 KIVEKWGT
+2411 KIIEKWGT

-2437 GTNEY
+2437 GSDEY
-2442 KALENAMDL
+2442 KALENAMDP
-2451 EYWD
+2451 EYWN

>member
-152 IERRHAFARLRVTL
+152 IQRRHAFARLRVTL

-541 TWNKNFFESTLFGH
+541 TWNKNFFKSTLFGH

-678 DMLDEKIGTK
+678 DMLDEKIG
-688 DKSAVSPAAADSEP
+688 
-702 PTAFTGVTDVENW
+702 
-715 SNETVNLYIVQALIN
+715 
-730 SGELNDSDAAEL
+730 
-742 ADALEN
+742 
-748 AYESLSD
+748 
-755 AREYTDSGSG
+755 
-765 PAAGTWTDLDNP
+765 
-777 PSGVIEAVEQALSPL
+777 
-792 EELKEKLDEIDTGD
+792 
-806 DKDNSLDRDI
+806 
-816 EEAKQQVDELI
+816 
-827 KELKSKLA
+827 
-835 KWEDGDGPDEPPTLW
+835 PDEPPTLW

-936 SGDGILMSRLDN
+936 SGDGILLSRIDN
-948 QEDWD
+948 KEDWD
-953 EAIQDITGGGE
+953 EAFKDITGDGPDEPPTAFTGVTDVENWSNETVNLYNVQDLIDGGELNDSDAAELADALNDAYSPLSDAREYTDNGSGSAAGTWTDLDNPPSGVIEAVEQALSPLEELKEKLDEIDTGDDKDNSLDRDIEEAKQQVDELIKELKSKLAKWEDGGGGGGGE

-1428 YEVRVE
+1428 YEVKVE

-1446 TNAVIERILSESND
+1446 TNAVIERIISESND
-1460 FGDEDRAEEPLQRM
+1460 FTDEDRPEEPLQRI
-1474 PNPNRADAEVS
+1474 PNPNRANAEVS

-1494 QYYDAEDDRIPSG
+1494 QYYDVEDDRIPSG

-1533 ASGEIIKTNVDKSWF
+1533 ASGEIIQTNVDKSWF

-1563 SEETRSI
+1563 PEETRSI

-1575 LIDEEEQEEDSAPEV
+1575 FTDEEEQEGDSAPEA

-2005 TDWLGKKVM
+2005 ADWLGKRVM
-2014 IVNSWNGVKDLEPAA
+2014 IVNSWNGVKDLEPTA

-2059 GGVAAIESDTFR
+2059 GGIAAIESDTFR

-2080 SQIRDVIRNNRSLAT
+2080 SQIRDVIRNNRSLAA
-2095 LSLSAKNALNDYISQ
+2095 LSPSAKNALNDYISQ

-2116 RSMPLDDIFRLR
+2116 RSIPLDDIFRLR

-2148 EVLSQLR
+2148 EVLSQLK

-2162 VNGRGTKLKD
+2162 VNGRGAKLKD
-2172 AGFNVRQLS
+2172 AGFSARQLS
-2181 GVESGVNATFEVTHV
+2181 GVESGVNATFEVTHI

-2211 NFSGTDAGVTE
+2211 NFSDTDAGVTE
-2222 VEASTLLKAAGMQ
+2222 LEASILLKAAGMQ

-2245 DRDMVVMSRAGSV
+2245 DRNMVVMSRAGSV

-2270 AFRRGLKNANGE
+2270 GFRRGLKNASGE

-2293 SSLNA
+2293 SSLDA
-2298 PEDLIRMSILDML
+2298 PEDLVRMSILDIL
-2311 GNNVDR
+2311 GNNQDR

-2327 QATNKIRIFPV
+2327 KVTNKIRIFPV

-2353 TYFENGA
+2353 EYFQGGTI
-2360 MQESDVYLEHIP
+2360 QEADVYLEHIP
-2372 VMLRRLGQ
+2372 VLLRRIGQ
-2380 DGMMKIYKNEIDK
+2380 DGMMNIYKNEIDK

-2411 KIVEKWGT
+2411 KIIEKWGT

-2425 AISARL
+2425 AMTARL

-2437 GTNEY
+2437 GTDEY
-2442 KALENAMDL
+2442 KALENAMDP
-2451 EYWD
+2451 EYWN